1 MHDHDRAKSGIAF
14 DGLLKRG
21 FGELVQT
28 QSSERCSKAMA
39 VVTDGKGAWGIFW
52 NDVDLSY
59 LLWMSVTQV
68 PTFVKNS
75 LKLKNLSISPDVNFT
90 SI

>member
-1 MHDHDRAKSGIAF
+1 MG
-14 DGLLKRG
+14 
-21 FGELVQT
+21 
-28 QSSERCSKAMA
+28 
-39 VVTDGKGAWGIFW
+39 VVTDGKGARGMFW
-52 NDVDLSY
+52 NDVNLVY
-59 LLWMSVTQV
+59 FLWVSVTQV